1 MPHITTH
8 KINALVGPVFAD
20 PEARQCLT
28 AKQCTEVDAI
38 LQKTEFTR
46 RDVRRLSRA
55 VDDVLHHALPGEGHE
70 DDED

>member
-8 KINALVGPVFAD
+8 TVQRLVGPIFAD

-28 AKQCTEVDAI
+28 AQQCTQVDAI
-38 LQKTEFTR
+38 LQKTEYTR

-55 VDDVLHHALPGEGHE
+55 VDDVLQHALP
-70 DDED
+70 DEDHEHDED